1 MSGEEIG
8 RFTPFGLTSIDQA
21 NALVIRSIAE
31 KDWQGMTDNL
41 RVLAYTPGDQEL
53 IDLAENHMKET
64 ENQMRIMRVQTQQ
77 GLTFAERL
85 RTDPQVNLLKERN
98 LDLYKQLR
106 MLMFKKGYLAWSRL
120 VGSKDF
126 DKFGEGEK
134 EGEDTEA

>member
-1 MSGEEIG
+1 VSGEEIG